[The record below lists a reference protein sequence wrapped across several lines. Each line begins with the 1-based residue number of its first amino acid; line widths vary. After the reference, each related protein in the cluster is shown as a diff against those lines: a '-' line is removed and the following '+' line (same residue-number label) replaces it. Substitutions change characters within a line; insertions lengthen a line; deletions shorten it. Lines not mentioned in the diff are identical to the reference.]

1 MNLSHKRIA
10 EIRKLVSAGIQ
21 LGRTEAEDMLG
32 HNDHLTELCEARA
45 RLVLRAESESET
57 LRGLYQM
64 HKQTETREMRDLKAE
79 LAGLKTGYEAYDRV
93 NADWRAEVGRLKS
106 ENEKLRKSLC
116 NVMAEVDG
124 NIRETV
130 RDCVNGLDDV
140 QDIYGYCDSI
150 EAIVDAALS
159 MEQSHD

>member
-10 EIRKLVSAGIQ
+10 EIRSLVSAGIQ
-21 LGRTEAEDMLG
+21 LGRNEAEDLLG

-79 LAGLKTGYEAYDRV
+79 NAGLKTGYEAYEV
-93 NADWRAEVGRLKS
+93 ENAG
-106 ENEKLRKSLC
+106 LRKDAERFEKATAFVQRLC
-116 NVMAEVDG
+116 
-124 NIRETV
+124 
-130 RDCVNGLDDV
+130 
-140 QDIYGYCDSI
+140 
-150 EAIVDAALS
+150 DAAGNQQSVATGYLHDILS
-159 MEQSHD
+159 VMSKESGHD

>member
-57 LRGLYQM
+57 LRSLYQM

-79 LAGLKTGYEAYDRV
+79 LAGLKTGYEAYERV
-93 NADWRAEVGRLKS
+93 NAELRAEC
-106 ENEKLRKSLC
+106 EKLRKDSERLNLYFEIMSEAAR
-116 NVMAEVDG
+116 NVLRFSEPTCLND
-124 NIRETV
+124 EKY
-130 RDCVNGLDDV
+130 RDRLEEM
-140 QDIYGYCDSI
+140 SK
-150 EAIVDAALS
+150 
-159 MEQSHD
+159 EQSHD

>member
-64 HKQTETREMRDLKAE
+64 HQQTETREMRDLKAE
-79 LAGLKTGYEAYDRV
+79 LAGLKTGYEAYERV
-93 NADWRAEVGRLKS
+93 NAELRAENEALKKRL
-106 ENEKLRKSLC
+106 
-116 NVMAEVDG
+116 APVDNFNRQQVPVIG
-124 NIRETV
+124 YTGCLICGQFT
-130 RDCVNGLDDV
+130 DHGGLP
-140 QDIYGYCDSI
+140 CPKTS
-150 EAIVDAALS
+150 ATAWAS
-159 MEQSHD
+159 TSKEQSHD